1 MVAVWAP
8 NAENVSKVQF
18 LVGIWFDWTKA
29 KTKAISQLFYEFYRN
44 VDEIESVYCKLG
56 GDGGRGGGCKMWL

>member
-1 MVAVWAP
+1 MAVWAP

-18 LVGIWFDWTKA
+18 LVGIWFGWTKA

>member
-18 LVGIWFDWTKA
+18 LVGIWFDWPKA

-44 VDEIESVYCKLG
+44 VDEIESVY
-56 GDGGRGGGCKMWL
+56 